1 MVHHSD
7 TSRGPLTAFMT
18 PTSPPPLLRV
28 LLADDHGIV
37 REGLKMVLSQAG
49 AMIGSIDEAAT
60 GEQVLALLAAHGADV
75 LVLDLGMP
83 GVAGSGWVRALRVRH
98 PALHIMV
105 LTANTDARSRQ
116 AILEAGADEY
126 LAKTGNSRELMA
138 AIQRLHDGRA
148 GRPAQPRSTHAPAP
162 AETLTRREQQV
173 LALAAQGATAAQI
186 GEALHISPLTA
197 RKHRENLMRKL
208 ALHSTAELVAYAVRL
223 GLPCA

>member
-1 MVHHSD
+1 
-7 TSRGPLTAFMT
+7 MT

-49 AMIGSIDEAAT
+49 AMIGSIEEAAT

-83 GVAGSGWVRALRVRH
+83 GVAGSGWVRALRERH

-116 AILEAGADEY
+116 AILDAGADEY

-138 AIQRLHDGRA
+138 AIQRLHDGQA

-186 GEALHISPLTA
+186 GAALHISPLTA

-223 GLPCA
+223 GLPSA

>member
-1 MVHHSD
+1 
-7 TSRGPLTAFMT
+7 MT
-18 PTSPPPLLRV
+18 LPYPRPLLRV

-37 REGLKMVLSQAG
+37 REGLKMVMHQATDL
-49 AMIGSIDEAAT
+49 IGSVDEAAT

-83 GVAGSGWVRALRVRH
+83 GVAGSGWVRALRERH

-126 LAKTGNSRELMA
+126 LAKTGSSRELMA
-138 AIQRLHDGRA
+138 AIERLQDGHDKQPARA
-148 GRPAQPRSTHAPAP
+148 RSTHTPAP

-186 GEALHISPLTA
+186 GQALHISPLTA

-223 GLPCA
+223 GLPSA

>member
-1 MVHHSD
+1 
-7 TSRGPLTAFMT
+7 MT

-60 GEQVLALLAAHGADV
+60 GEQVQALLAAHGADV

-83 GVAGSGWVRALRVRH
+83 GVAGSGGVRALRERH

-116 AILEAGADEY
+116 AILDAGADEY

-138 AIQRLHDGRA
+138 AIQRLHDGQA
-148 GRPAQPRSTHAPAP
+148 GRPAQPRPTHAPAP

-186 GEALHISPLTA
+186 GAALHISPLTA

-223 GLPCA
+223 GLPSA

>member
-1 MVHHSD
+1 
-7 TSRGPLTAFMT
+7 
-18 PTSPPPLLRV
+18 
-28 LLADDHGIV
+28 V
-37 REGLKMVLSQAG
+37 REGLKMVLQQAP

-83 GVAGSGWVRALRVRH
+83 GVAGSGWVRALRDRH

-116 AILEAGADEY
+116 AILDAGADAY
-126 LAKTGNSRELMA
+126 LAKTGSSHELVA
-138 AIQRLHDGRA
+138 AIQRLHQDPADRPVRA
-148 GRPAQPRSTHAPAP
+148 RPNHAPAP
-162 AETLTRREQQV
+162 ADTLTRREQQV

-186 GEALHISPLTA
+186 GAALHISPLTA

-208 ALHSTAELVAYAVRL
+208 SLHSTAELVAYAVRL
-223 GLPCA
+223 GLPSA

>member
-1 MVHHSD
+1 
-7 TSRGPLTAFMT
+7 MT

-83 GVAGSGWVRALRVRH
+83 GVAGSGWVRALRERH

-116 AILEAGADEY
+116 AILDAGADEY
-126 LAKTGNSRELMA
+126 LAKTGNSCELMA
-138 AIQRLHDGRA
+138 AIQRLHDGQA
-148 GRPAQPRSTHAPAP
+148 GRPAQPRPTHAPAP

-186 GEALHISPLTA
+186 GAALHISPLTA

-223 GLPCA
+223 GLPSA

>member
-1 MVHHSD
+1 
-7 TSRGPLTAFMT
+7 MT

-60 GEQVLALLAAHGADV
+60 GEQVMALLTAHGADV

-83 GVAGSGWVRALRVRH
+83 GVAGSGWVRALRERH

-116 AILEAGADEY
+116 AILDAGADEY

-138 AIQRLHDGRA
+138 AIQRLHDGQA
-148 GRPAQPRSTHAPAP
+148 GRPAQPRPTHAPAP

-186 GEALHISPLTA
+186 GAALHISPLTA

-223 GLPCA
+223 GLPSA

>member
-7 TSRGPLTAFMT
+7 TSRGALTAFMT

-83 GVAGSGWVRALRVRH
+83 GVAGSGWVRALRERH

-116 AILEAGADEY
+116 AILDAGADEY

-138 AIQRLHDGRA
+138 AIQRLHDGQA
-148 GRPAQPRSTHAPAP
+148 GRPAQPRPTHAPAP

-186 GEALHISPLTA
+186 GAALHISPLTA

-223 GLPCA
+223 GLPSA

>member
-1 MVHHSD
+1 
-7 TSRGPLTAFMT
+7 MT

-60 GEQVLALLAAHGADV
+60 AEQVLALLAAHGADV

-83 GVAGSGWVRALRVRH
+83 GVAGSGWVRALRERH

-116 AILEAGADEY
+116 AILDAGADEY

-138 AIQRLHDGRA
+138 AIQRLHDGQA
-148 GRPAQPRSTHAPAP
+148 GRPAQPRPTHAPAP

-186 GEALHISPLTA
+186 GAALHISPLTA

-223 GLPCA
+223 GLPSA

>member
-1 MVHHSD
+1 
-7 TSRGPLTAFMT
+7 MT

-83 GVAGSGWVRALRVRH
+83 GVAGSGWVRALRERH

-116 AILEAGADEY
+116 AILDAGADEY
-126 LAKTGNSRELMA
+126 LAKTDNSRELMA
-138 AIQRLHDGRA
+138 AIQRLHDGQA
-148 GRPAQPRSTHAPAP
+148 GRPAQPRPTHAPAP

-186 GEALHISPLTA
+186 GAALHISPLTA

-223 GLPCA
+223 GLPSA

>member
-1 MVHHSD
+1 
-7 TSRGPLTAFMT
+7 MT
-18 PTSPPPLLRV
+18 LPFPPPLLRV

-37 REGLKMVLSQAG
+37 REGLKMVLQQAP
-49 AMIGSIDEAAT
+49 AMIGTIDEAAT

-83 GVAGSGWVRALRVRH
+83 GVAGSGWVRALRDRH

-116 AILEAGADEY
+116 AILEAGADAY
-126 LAKTGNSRELMA
+126 LAKTGSSHEVMA
-138 AIQRLHDGRA
+138 AIQRLHQDPA
-148 GRPAQPRSTHAPAP
+148 DRPARARPNHTPAQ
-162 AETLTRREQQV
+162 ADTLTRREQQV

-186 GEALHISPLTA
+186 GAALHISPLTA

-208 ALHSTAELVAYAVRL
+208 SLHSTAELVAYAVRL
-223 GLPCA
+223 VLPSA

>member
-1 MVHHSD
+1 
-7 TSRGPLTAFMT
+7 MT

-83 GVAGSGWVRALRVRH
+83 GVAGSGWVRALRERH

-116 AILEAGADEY
+116 AILDAGADEY

-138 AIQRLHDGRA
+138 AIQRLHDGQA
-148 GRPAQPRSTHAPAP
+148 GRPAQPRPTHAPAP

-173 LALAAQGATAAQI
+173 LAQAAQGATAAQI
-186 GEALHISPLTA
+186 GAALHISPLTA

-223 GLPCA
+223 GLPSA

>member
-1 MVHHSD
+1 
-7 TSRGPLTAFMT
+7 MT
-18 PTSPPPLLRV
+18 LPFPPPLLRV

-37 REGLKMVLSQAG
+37 REGLKMVLQQAP

-83 GVAGSGWVRALRVRH
+83 GVAGSGWVRALRDRH

-116 AILEAGADEY
+116 AILEAGADAY
-126 LAKTGNSRELMA
+126 LAKTGSSHELMA
-138 AIQRLHDGRA
+138 AIQRLHQDPADRPVRA
-148 GRPAQPRSTHAPAP
+148 RPNHPPAP
-162 AETLTRREQQV
+162 ADTLTRREQQV

-186 GEALHISPLTA
+186 GAALHISPLTA

-208 ALHSTAELVAYAVRL
+208 SLHSTAELVAYAVRL
-223 GLPCA
+223 GLPSA

>member
-1 MVHHSD
+1 
-7 TSRGPLTAFMT
+7 MT

-83 GVAGSGWVRALRVRH
+83 GVAGSGWVRALRERH

-105 LTANTDARSRQ
+105 LTANTYARSRQ
-116 AILEAGADEY
+116 AILDAGADEY

-138 AIQRLHDGRA
+138 AIQRLHDGQA
-148 GRPAQPRSTHAPAP
+148 GRPAQPRPTHAPAP

-186 GEALHISPLTA
+186 GAALHISPLTA

-223 GLPCA
+223 GLPSA

>member
-1 MVHHSD
+1 
-7 TSRGPLTAFMT
+7 MT

-60 GEQVLALLAAHGADV
+60 GEQALALLAAHGADV

-83 GVAGSGWVRALRVRH
+83 GVAGSGWVRALRERH

-116 AILEAGADEY
+116 AILDAGADEY

-138 AIQRLHDGRA
+138 AIQRLHDGQA
-148 GRPAQPRSTHAPAP
+148 ARPAQPRSTHAPAP

-186 GEALHISPLTA
+186 GAALHISPLTA

-223 GLPCA
+223 GLPSA

>member
-1 MVHHSD
+1 MIKQKS
-7 TSRGPLTAFMT
+7 
-18 PTSPPPLLRV
+18 PLLRV

-83 GVAGSGWVRALRVRH
+83 GVAGSGWVRALRERH

-105 LTANTDARSRQ
+105 LTANTDARRRQ
-116 AILEAGADEY
+116 AILDAGADEY
-126 LAKTGNSRELMA
+126 LAKTGISRELMA
-138 AIQRLHDGRA
+138 AIQRLHDGQA
-148 GRPAQPRSTHAPAP
+148 GRPAQPRPTHAPAP

-186 GEALHISPLTA
+186 GAALHISPLTA

-223 GLPCA
+223 GLPSA

>member
-1 MVHHSD
+1 
-7 TSRGPLTAFMT
+7 MT

-83 GVAGSGWVRALRVRH
+83 GVAGSGWVRALRERH

-116 AILEAGADEY
+116 AILDAGADEY

-138 AIQRLHDGRA
+138 AIQRLHDGQA
-148 GRPAQPRSTHAPAP
+148 ARPAQPRPTLTPAP

-186 GEALHISPLTA
+186 GAALHISPLTA

-223 GLPCA
+223 GLPSA

>member
-1 MVHHSD
+1 
-7 TSRGPLTAFMT
+7 MT
-18 PTSPPPLLRV
+18 LPPTPPLLRV

-37 REGLKMVLSQAG
+37 REGLKMVMHQASEL
-49 AMIGSIDEAAT
+49 IGSVDEAAT

-83 GVAGSGWVRALRVRH
+83 GVAGSGWVRTLRERH

-105 LTANTDARSRQ
+105 LTANTDERSRQ

-126 LAKTGNSRELMA
+126 LAKTGSSRELMA
-138 AIQRLHDGRA
+138 AIQRLRDGDGNGKQPARA
-148 GRPAQPRSTHAPAP
+148 RPTHAPAP

-186 GEALHISPLTA
+186 GQALHISPLTA

-208 ALHSTAELVAYAVRL
+208 AVHSTAELVAYAVRL
-223 GLPCA
+223 GLPSA

>member
-1 MVHHSD
+1 
-7 TSRGPLTAFMT
+7 MT
-18 PTSPPPLLRV
+18 LPFPPPLLRV

-37 REGLKMVLSQAG
+37 REGLKMVLQQAP
-49 AMIGSIDEAAT
+49 ALIGSIDEAAT

-83 GVAGSGWVRALRVRH
+83 GVAGSGWVRALRDRH

-116 AILEAGADEY
+116 AILDAGADAY
-126 LAKTGNSRELMA
+126 LAKTGSSHELVA
-138 AIQRLHDGRA
+138 AIQRLHQDPA
-148 GRPAQPRSTHAPAP
+148 DRPARARPNHTPTPAD
-162 AETLTRREQQV
+162 TLTRREQQV

-186 GEALHISPLTA
+186 GAALHISPLTA

-208 ALHSTAELVAYAVRL
+208 SLHSTAELVAYAVRL
-223 GLPCA
+223 GLPSA

>member
-7 TSRGPLTAFMT
+7 TSRGALTAFMT

-49 AMIGSIDEAAT
+49 AMIGSIDEAAA

-83 GVAGSGWVRALRVRH
+83 GVAGSGWVRALRERH

-116 AILEAGADEY
+116 AILDAGADEY

-138 AIQRLHDGRA
+138 AIQRLHDGWA

-186 GEALHISPLTA
+186 GAALHISPLTA

-223 GLPCA
+223 GLPSA

>member
-1 MVHHSD
+1 
-7 TSRGPLTAFMT
+7 MT
-18 PTSPPPLLRV
+18 LPYPPPLLRV

-37 REGLKMVLSQAG
+37 REGLKMVMHQASEL
-49 AMIGSIDEAAT
+49 IGSVDEAAT
-60 GEQVLALLAAHGADV
+60 GEQVLALLDAHGADV

-83 GVAGSGWVRALRVRH
+83 GVTGSGWVRALRERH

-105 LTANTDARSRQ
+105 LTANTDERSRQ

-126 LAKTGNSRELMA
+126 LAKTGSSRELMA
-138 AIQRLHDGRA
+138 AIGRLQDNHGKQPAR
-148 GRPAQPRSTHAPAP
+148 AQPTHTPAP

-186 GEALHISPLTA
+186 GQALHISPLTA

-208 ALHSTAELVAYAVRL
+208 SLHSTAELVAYAVRL
-223 GLPCA
+223 GLPSA

>member
-1 MVHHSD
+1 
-7 TSRGPLTAFMT
+7 MT

-49 AMIGSIDEAAT
+49 AMIGSIEEAAT

-83 GVAGSGWVRALRVRH
+83 GVAGSGWVRALRERH

-116 AILEAGADEY
+116 AILDAGADEY

-138 AIQRLHDGRA
+138 AIQRLHDGQA

-186 GEALHISPLTA
+186 GAALHISPLTA

-223 GLPCA
+223 GLPGA

>member
-1 MVHHSD
+1 
-7 TSRGPLTAFMT
+7 MT

-83 GVAGSGWVRALRVRH
+83 GVAGSGWVRALRERH

-116 AILEAGADEY
+116 AILDAGADEY

-138 AIQRLHDGRA
+138 AIQRLHDGQA

-186 GEALHISPLTA
+186 GAALHISPLTA

-223 GLPCA
+223 GLPGA

>member
-1 MVHHSD
+1 
-7 TSRGPLTAFMT
+7 MT

-60 GEQVLALLAAHGADV
+60 GEQVQALLAAHGADV

-83 GVAGSGWVRALRVRH
+83 GVAGSGWVRALRERH

-116 AILEAGADEY
+116 AILDAGADEY

-138 AIQRLHDGRA
+138 AIQRLHDGQA
-148 GRPAQPRSTHAPAP
+148 GRPAQPRPTHAPAP

-186 GEALHISPLTA
+186 GAALHISPLTA

-223 GLPCA
+223 GLPSA

>member
-1 MVHHSD
+1 
-7 TSRGPLTAFMT
+7 MT
-18 PTSPPPLLRV
+18 LPFPPPLLRV

-37 REGLKMVLSQAG
+37 REGLKMVLQQSP

-83 GVAGSGWVRALRVRH
+83 GVAGSGWVRALRDRH

-116 AILEAGADEY
+116 AVLDAGADAY
-126 LAKTGNSRELMA
+126 LAKTGSSHELMA
-138 AIQRLHDGRA
+138 AIRRLHQDPA
-148 GRPAQPRSTHAPAP
+148 DRPVRVRPNHMPAP
-162 AETLTRREQQV
+162 ADSLTRREQQV

-186 GEALHISPLTA
+186 GAALHISPLTA

-208 ALHSTAELVAYAVRL
+208 SLHSTAELVAYAVRL
-223 GLPCA
+223 GLPSA

>member
-1 MVHHSD
+1 
-7 TSRGPLTAFMT
+7 
-18 PTSPPPLLRV
+18 
-28 LLADDHGIV
+28 
-37 REGLKMVLSQAG
+37 MVLSQAG

-83 GVAGSGWVRALRVRH
+83 GVAGSGWVRALRERH

-105 LTANTDARSRQ
+105 LTANTDVRSRQ
-116 AILEAGADEY
+116 AILDAGADEY

-138 AIQRLHDGRA
+138 AIQRLHDGHAR
-148 GRPAQPRSTHAPAP
+148 RPAQPRPTLAPTP

-223 GLPCA
+223 GLPSA

>member
-1 MVHHSD
+1 
-7 TSRGPLTAFMT
+7 MT

-83 GVAGSGWVRALRVRH
+83 GVAGSGWVRALRERH

-116 AILEAGADEY
+116 AILDAGADEY

-138 AIQRLHDGRA
+138 AIQRLHDGQA
-148 GRPAQPRSTHAPAP
+148 GRPAQPRPTHAPTP

-186 GEALHISPLTA
+186 GAALHISPLTA

-223 GLPCA
+223 GLPSA

>member
-7 TSRGPLTAFMT
+7 TSRGALTAFMT

-60 GEQVLALLAAHGADV
+60 GEQALALLAAHGADV

-83 GVAGSGWVRALRVRH
+83 GVAGSGWVRALRERH

-116 AILEAGADEY
+116 AILDAGADEY

-138 AIQRLHDGRA
+138 AIQRLHDGQA
-148 GRPAQPRSTHAPAP
+148 ARPAQPRSTHAPAP

-186 GEALHISPLTA
+186 GAALHISPLTA

-223 GLPCA
+223 GLPSA